1 MSSPQGGPG
10 GAGSQA
16 QAAQGSPRDDLY
28 QSPATT
34 TTVLIVEDD
43 QNSRFALSVLLERA
57 QITVIA
63 TTNGAAALQTLKHNA
78 GINIVLMDI
87 MMPVMDG
94 YETMTA
100 IRKIPAHKDLPIIAV
115 TAKVT
120 DGERKRCIAAGASD
134 YIPKPVDAA
143 ELLKA
148 ISRWRPAEP
157 SAQKQQP

>member
-1 MSSPQGGPG
+1 MSPSQGGPG
-10 GAGSQA
+10 DGRQA
-16 QAAQGSPRDDLY
+16 QAAQASPREDLD
-28 QSPATT
+28 QSVATGT
-34 TTVLIVEDD
+34 TALIVEDD

-63 TTNGAAALQTLKHNA
+63 TTNGAAALQTLKRNA

-87 MMPVMDG
+87 MMPIMDG

>member
-1 MSSPQGGPG
+1 
-10 GAGSQA
+10 
-16 QAAQGSPRDDLY
+16 
-28 QSPATT
+28 
-34 TTVLIVEDD
+34 
-43 QNSRFALSVLLERA
+43 
-57 QITVIA
+57 
-63 TTNGAAALQTLKHNA
+63 
-78 GINIVLMDI
+78 
-87 MMPVMDG
+87 MPIMDG

-134 YIPKPVDAA
+134 YIPKPVDAT

-157 SAQKQQP
+157 SAQNQQP

>member
-1 MSSPQGGPG
+1 MSSSQGGLG
-10 GAGSQA
+10 GDRNQA
-16 QAAQGSPRDDLY
+16 QAAQASSREDPY
-28 QSPATT
+28 QSVATGT
-34 TTVLIVEDD
+34 TALVVEDD
-43 QNSRFALSVLLERA
+43 QNSRFAVGVLLERA
-57 QITVIA
+57 HITVVA
-63 TTNGAAALQTLKHNA
+63 TTNGAAALQTLEHNA

-87 MMPVMDG
+87 MMPIMDG

-115 TAKVT
+115 TARVS
-120 DGERKRCIAAGASD
+120 DEERGRCIAAGASD

-157 SAQKQQP
+157 SAQQQQP

>member
-1 MSSPQGGPG
+1 MSSPQGGPSG
-10 GAGSQA
+10 DGSQA
-16 QAAQGSPRDDLY
+16 QAAQASPQDGPY

-34 TTVLIVEDD
+34 TTALIVEDD

-63 TTNGAAALQTLKHNA
+63 TTNGAAALQTLKRNA

-87 MMPVMDG
+87 MMPIMDG

-120 DGERKRCIAAGASD
+120 DEERTRCIAAGASD
-134 YIPKPVDAA
+134 YIPKPVDAT
-143 ELLKA
+143 ELLNA